1 MIEPHHIQMIIM
13 FKYDYMDMLF
23 FASHA
28 TKFRHSMRNKA
39 LYMYYLKSI
48 KYMLRD
54 LTEGLVWMIS
64 YCYVLFI
71 FKWFFQQQTLQDTNE
86 WHLLWPVFVIIET
99 TKQQNF

>member
-1 MIEPHHIQMIIM
+1 MLYYTSFIIFNFLKINIKTGKVFFPFIFVANDRTHHIQMIIM
-13 FKYDYMDMLF
+13 FKYFYMDMLF

-48 KYMLRD
+48 KYILRN

-71 FKWFFQQQTLQDTNE
+71 RK
-86 WHLLWPVFVIIET
+86 
-99 TKQQNF
+99 